1 LKKNIEPSSHK
12 KLEMEK
18 LEKNDGVED
27 YCWSKDVGKLLQ
39 LMKNLKLEIN

>member
-1 LKKNIEPSSHK
+1 MLKELTNSISATLEKGLLQLKNIKPSSHK

-27 YCWSKDVGKLLQ
+27 YC
-39 LMKNLKLEIN
+39 

>member
-1 LKKNIEPSSHK
+1 MLKELTNNISATLEKGLLWLKKNIEPSSHK

-27 YCWSKDVGKLLQ
+27 YC
-39 LMKNLKLEIN
+39 